1 MCNCMHLIPRARSLF
16 GTLREQLD
24 WLSRVSAAVSISQD
38 LPIRPEREGRSLQRL
53 ARRSKGAQ
61 QAARLI
67 AVLVSEWWR
76 VSAPAED
83 WCVLCWYRYMRVVLG
98 AGCEPDQPAGHQ
110 CIFRLFESFDAIAI
124 AKSYLAHFCT
134 SPDDAREAIV
144 RFPVARS
151 WLGGAKF

>member
-1 MCNCMHLIPRARSLF
+1 MHLIPRVRSLF
-16 GTLREQLD
+16 GSLREERD

-38 LPIRPEREGRSLQRL
+38 LPIRPERGGRSLQRL

-67 AVLVSEWWR
+67 AVLVSELWK
-76 VSAPAED
+76 VSAPAEE

-110 CIFRLFESFDAIAI
+110 CIFRSFDSFDAIAI
-124 AKSYLAHFCT
+124 TKSYLAHLRT
-134 SPDDAREAIV
+134 SPDRATEATA